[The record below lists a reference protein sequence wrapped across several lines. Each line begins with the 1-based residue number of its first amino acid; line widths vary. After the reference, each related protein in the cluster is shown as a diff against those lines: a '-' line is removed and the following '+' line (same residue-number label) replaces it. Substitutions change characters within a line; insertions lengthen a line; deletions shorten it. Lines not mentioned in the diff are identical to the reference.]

1 MKRLSL
7 VITLCVAW
15 ISMFAQGIS
24 AYPKSVKNM
33 LKTAEMDIKDFHC
46 DSIIAAYPVYN
57 IFRKKEFKDKRFD
70 KIPTFKELEQYL
82 DFKHPVLGNILVKT
96 TDGEVWLL
104 MGKPKDVDYFAYTK
118 GSDKDKSFFSYLE
131 KMKPDKIYLLFGQGF
146 MTFEKDGKRQLYSR
160 KREEVDLPELY
171 KQMEYDLDHFN
182 RFDFPRNKKTPLMI
196 DYGK

>member
-7 VITLCVAW
+7 VITLCIAW
-15 ISMFAQGIS
+15 ASMFAQGIS
-24 AYPKSVKNM
+24 AYPKPVKNM

-57 IFRKKEFKDKRFD
+57 LFRKKEFKDKRFD
-70 KIPTFKELEQYL
+70 KIPSFVELEQYL

-131 KMKPDKIYLLFGQGF
+131 KMKPDKIYSLFGQGF

-160 KREEVDLPELY
+160 KREVVDLPELY

-182 RFDFPRNKKTPLMI
+182 RYDFPRDKKTPLMI

>member
-15 ISMFAQGIS
+15 ISMFAQGFS
-24 AYPKSVKNM
+24 DQPKPVKNM

-104 MGKPKDVDYFAYTK
+104 MGKPKDVDDFAYTK

-131 KMKPDKIYLLFGQGF
+131 KMKPDKIYSLFGQGF
-146 MTFEKDGKRQLYSR
+146 MTFEKDGKLQLYSR

>member
-24 AYPKSVKNM
+24 AYPKPVKNM

>member
-24 AYPKSVKNM
+24 AYPKPVKNM

-57 IFRKKEFKDKRFD
+57 IFRKKEFKDKKFD
-70 KIPTFKELEQYL
+70 KIPSYEELKQHL

-96 TDGEVWLL
+96 ADNEIWLL
-104 MGKPKDVDYFAYTK
+104 MGKQLQTSEFVHIK
-118 GSDKDKSFFSYLE
+118 GSDKDKSFFKYLE
-131 KMKPDKIYLLFGQGF
+131 TMKPDKVYSLFGQGYF
-146 MTFEKDGKRQLYSR
+146 VFEKDGKQQLYNR
-160 KREEVDLPELY
+160 KRELCDLPEMY
-171 KQMEYDLDHFN
+171 QQYGYDIEHFN
-182 RFDFPRNKKTPLMI
+182 RYDFPRDKKTPLMI

>member
-7 VITLCVAW
+7 VITLCIAW
-15 ISMFAQGIS
+15 ASMFAQGFS
-24 AYPKSVKNM
+24 AYPKPVKNM

>member
-24 AYPKSVKNM
+24 AYPKPVKNM

-104 MGKPKDVDYFAYTK
+104 MGKPKDVDVFAYTK

-131 KMKPDKIYLLFGQGF
+131 KMKPDKIYSLFGQGF
-146 MTFEKDGKRQLYSR
+146 MIFEKDGKRQLYSR